1 MKILTFLI
9 IVAGVFFILLGFFPI
24 VFYIIW
30 SIQNS
35 MSRKKAQ
42 EEKSGRREK
51 HYLLTRL
58 KELRDNPRIQ
68 L

>member
-1 MKILTFLI
+1 MKLTIFLI
-9 IVAGVFFILLGFFPI
+9 IVAGVFFILLGFFPL

-35 MSRKKAQ
+35 MNRKKAQ

-58 KELRDNPRIQ
+58 KELRDNPRIR

>member
-1 MKILTFLI
+1 MKLTTFPI
-9 IVAGVFFILLGFFPI
+9 IVAVVFFILLGFFPI

-30 SIQNS
+30 SIHNS

-42 EEKSGRREK
+42 EERSGRREK

>member
-1 MKILTFLI
+1 MKMTIFFI

-35 MSRKKAQ
+35 INRKNAQ
-42 EEKSGRREK
+42 KEKSGGREK

-58 KELRDNPRIQ
+58 KELRDNPKIR